1 MAHVELPQE
10 ELDPI
15 VEAIQEGVKI
25 FDVNRKTCLSTDWSK
40 NGVGYM
46 LSQKYCDCVSDRSFG
61 CCADGWKITLAGS
74 RFLHQAEK
82 NYAPVEGEALAV
94 AWSLEQTK
102 YFTLGCNDL
111 VVVTDHKPLTKL
123 LGDRRLDEI
132 DNPRLFRLKRRT
144 LMWNFKNGI
153 PAWVLQSFC

>member
-1 MAHVELPQE
+1 
-10 ELDPI
+10 
-15 VEAIQEGVKI
+15 
-25 FDVNRKTCLSTDWSK
+25 
-40 NGVGYM
+40 M

-132 DNPRLFRLKRRT
+132 DNPRLFRLKWRT
-144 LMWNFKNGI
+144 LIWRFKMEYQRGCSN
-153 PAWVLQSFC
+153 PFADAVSRKPDKYAELASRL